1 MAKRTESAEELRER
15 ILAAMRADIGISER
29 MALPFV
35 ESVMQCFAGEQ
46 PFFPAVVRTYPLA
59 EIRRS
64 LEAGIPVKQV
74 MRDFDVSRSK
84 LHELFPGGLPRKGKQ
99 VSSTV
104 SMKVETN

>member
-1 MAKRTESAEELRER
+1 MQ
-15 ILAAMRADIGISER
+15 ADIGISER

-46 PFFPAVVRTYPLA
+46 PYFPAAVRSYPKPDIQRA
-59 EIRRS
+59 

-84 LHELFPGGLPRKGKQ
+84 LHELFPGGLPRRGKQ
-99 VSSTV
+99 ALSTV